1 MTGNGKSLYLCKKC
15 KVMKSENQDK
25 TKLYLPL
32 ITQEDFY
39 RNELW
44 SSVAMLVPAVLKNGR
59 KRKDSDKYILDTFNI
74 LNRIDY
80 CLNTINR
87 AKTFI
92 SRRPSIKDL
101 DNNAQMTVIDYYYY
115 HYDVVIHKL
124 STIRDLSYKLI
135 NVVFRLGIN
144 DRNCGWDS
152 ILKKKNE
159 IALPGIMNL
168 QQLYYKL
175 LERIEF
181 ERNESTHSGNIDLS
195 FMREIDLLVSMS
207 QMIRLKL
214 VPMDEWDPMAK
225 GSYNEYRLRKCKK
238 ELMKIIERYRD
249 MSISFVH
256 ILACC
261 LGGVFRKNLSEDSK
275 VEFEKNL
282 KDADK
287 WVNKHEKKN
296 NKLVYLIDWLIHLD
310 DIVKKYSDL
319 EIKVGKKA
327 FEYFE

>member
-1 MTGNGKSLYLCKKC
+1 
-15 KVMKSENQDK
+15 
-25 TKLYLPL
+25 
-32 ITQEDFY
+32 
-39 RNELW
+39 
-44 SSVAMLVPAVLKNGR
+44 
-59 KRKDSDKYILDTFNI
+59 
-74 LNRIDY
+74 
-80 CLNTINR
+80 
-87 AKTFI
+87 
-92 SRRPSIKDL
+92 
-101 DNNAQMTVIDYYYY
+101 MTVIDYYYY

-124 STIRDLSYKLI
+124 STIRDLSYRLI

-152 ILKKKNE
+152 ILKKKDK

-175 LERIEF
+175 LEKIEY
-181 ERNESTHSGNIDLS
+181 ERNESTHSGNLDLS

-207 QMIRLKL
+207 QMIRLKFI
-214 VPMDEWDPMAK
+214 PMDEWDPMAK

-238 ELMKIIERYRD
+238 ELIKLIERYRD

-261 LGGVFRKNLSEDSK
+261 LGGVFLKNLSEDSR
-275 VEFEKNL
+275 VEFETNL
-282 KDADK
+282 KDADE

-296 NKLVYLIDWLIHLD
+296 NKLVYLLDWLIHLD
-310 DIVKKYSDL
+310 DIAKKYSDL

-327 FEYFE
+327 FEFLIK

>member
-1 MTGNGKSLYLCKKC
+1 
-15 KVMKSENQDK
+15 MKSENQDK

-32 ITQEDFY
+32 ITQEDLY

-44 SSVAMLVPAVLKNGR
+44 SSVAMLVPAILKNGR

-80 CLNTINR
+80 CFNTINR

-92 SRRPSIKDL
+92 SRRPSIKEL
-101 DNNAQMTVIDYYYY
+101 DNNVQMTVIDYYYY

-124 STIRDLSYKLI
+124 STIRDLSYRLI

-152 ILKKKNE
+152 ILKKKDE

-175 LERIEF
+175 LEKIEY

-207 QMIRLKL
+207 QMIRLKFI
-214 VPMDEWDPMAK
+214 PMDEWDPMAK

-238 ELMKIIERYRD
+238 ELI
-249 MSISFVH
+249 
-256 ILACC
+256 
-261 LGGVFRKNLSEDSK
+261 
-275 VEFEKNL
+275 
-282 KDADK
+282 
-287 WVNKHEKKN
+287 
-296 NKLVYLIDWLIHLD
+296 KLIFH
-310 DIVKKYSDL
+310 SSNMQ
-319 EIKVGKKA
+319 
-327 FEYFE
+327 